1 MTLTCCHRLELS
13 RVVDFEVLFWSVDLS
28 PRAAAV
34 FSVVAVPPPV
44 VGDRLAR
51 LLGACACRP
60 LNGLAPFYSIEYV
73 ADVGF
78 RRVVFRVKR
87 FLKILKM
94 NGMSDPFSRWLEG
107 PTGHVEARSMPR
119 RLRCDSRRRAS
130 VRLVAPPRSSRS
142 VGPQRPL

>member
-28 PRAAAV
+28 PPAAAV
-34 FSVVAVPPPV
+34 FSVVAVHPPV

-60 LNGLAPFYSIEYV
+60 LNGLAPFYSRI

-78 RRVVFRVKR
+78 RQVIFGTKR
-87 FLKILKM
+87 FLM
-94 NGMSDPFSRWLEG
+94 
-107 PTGHVEARSMPR
+107 
-119 RLRCDSRRRAS
+119 
-130 VRLVAPPRSSRS
+130 
-142 VGPQRPL
+142 

>member
-1 MTLTCCHRLELS
+1 M
-13 RVVDFEVLFWSVDLS
+13 FEEFDWS
-28 PRAAAV
+28 PPAAAV
-34 FSVVAVPPPV
+34 FSVVAVAVPPPV

-87 FLKILKM
+87 FLKI
-94 NGMSDPFSRWLEG
+94 
-107 PTGHVEARSMPR
+107 
-119 RLRCDSRRRAS
+119 
-130 VRLVAPPRSSRS
+130 
-142 VGPQRPL
+142 

>member
-13 RVVDFEVLFWSVDLS
+13 RVVDFEVLFWSVVLS
-28 PRAAAV
+28 PPAAAV

-87 FLKILKM
+87 FLKI
-94 NGMSDPFSRWLEG
+94 
-107 PTGHVEARSMPR
+107 
-119 RLRCDSRRRAS
+119 
-130 VRLVAPPRSSRS
+130 
-142 VGPQRPL
+142 